1 MENQQKPDL
10 ININL
15 KILIEKATLISVM
28 LIGLAFFNSCISND
42 NEAEILVD
50 ENVYPDQILK
60 DVEILYSTKGE
71 VQFKLKAPILK
82 QYSGKEAY
90 NEMPEGVDIEI
101 FDSTLK
107 VTTKLTSN
115 YAIDISYADK
125 MEAKYDVI
133 VVNDK
138 GEQLNTEHLVWNKKT
153 SKITSDVFVK
163 ITTETQVLM
172 GDGLIANQDF
182 TNYRILKPRG
192 IINIEN
198 DKSD

>member
-1 MENQQKPDL
+1 MK
-10 ININL
+10 
-15 KILIEKATLISVM
+15 KATLISIM
-28 LIGLAFFNSCISND
+28 LIGIAFFNSCSGND
-42 NEAEILVD
+42 EKAELLVD
-50 ENVYPDQILK
+50 ENIYPDQILK

-71 VQFKLKAPILK
+71 VQFKLIAPILK

-101 FDSTLK
+101 FDSALQ

-115 YAIDISYADK
+115 YAIDLSYADK
-125 MEAKYDVI
+125 MEAKYDVV

-153 SKITSDVFVK
+153 SEITSDVFVK

>member
-1 MENQQKPDL
+1 MSQQKQDL
-10 ININL
+10 IKKPN
-15 KILIEKATLISVM
+15 KITRFKASLITLIMGV
-28 LIGLAFFNSCISND
+28 AFFVSCSED
-42 NEAEILVD
+42 SEKAEILVD
-50 ENVYPDQILK
+50 EEIYPDQVLK

-82 QYSGKEAY
+82 QFSGEKPY

-101 FDSTLK
+101 YDSTLK

-115 YAIDISYADK
+115 YAIDIVYADK
-125 MEAKYDVI
+125 MEAKYDVV

-138 GEQLNTEHLVWNKKT
+138 GEQLNTEHLVWNKKK

-163 ITTETQVLM
+163 ITTVSQVIM

-182 TNYRILKPRG
+182 TDYRILKPRG

-198 DKSD
+198 DQSN